1 MHGQFNIP
9 GLGHTHNM
17 GGQPPLNQGHGHM
30 VVQGHLGVGHMGGPN
45 QPFSSMPPQQF
56 MGRLRYFATE
66 FIRNQ
71 SPHFSAKNEDLDL
84 LRH

>member
-1 MHGQFNIP
+1 
-9 GLGHTHNM
+9 M

-56 MGRLRYFATE
+56 MGRFRYFA
-66 FIRNQ
+66 NQ
-71 SPHFSAKNEDLDL
+71 IY
-84 LRH
+84 